1 MGLKLMIETINLVK
15 EYNNNKAVNNA
26 SVKIE
31 NGNIYGFIGKN
42 GAGKTT
48 FIRMIAGLIF
58 PSSGEIIINGKK
70 DYTSLAEQRK
80 NMSFIVETPYYE
92 PSLTAYENME
102 LQRLS
107 RGISSQNNPSQKWL
121 EFVGLS
127 DTGKKKACNFS
138 LGMRQR
144 LGIAMAMISEPDVL
158 FLDEPVNGLD
168 PVGII
173 KMREL
178 IKNMNREFGTTIVI
192 SSHIL
197 SELYQVATKYI
208 FIDKGCIIGQF
219 SKEQLDDNCKSYIEI
234 EISDVQKSI
243 NILQSKLGCVD
254 VRADNEKK
262 LIRVYDESADTSKI
276 AYHLVNNGISL
287 YKLNKSGLSLEE
299 FFISKVGG

>member
-1 MGLKLMIETINLVK
+1 MIETINLVK
-15 EYNNNKAVNNA
+15 EYNNHKAVNNA
-26 SVKIE
+26 SVRIE
-31 NGNIYGFIGKN
+31 DGNIYGFIGKN

-58 PSSGEIIINGKK
+58 PTSGEIIINGKS
-70 DYTSLAEQRK
+70 DYSSLAEQRK

-102 LQRLS
+102 LQRLI
-107 RGISSQNNPSQKWL
+107 RGISSENNPSRKWL
-121 EFVGLS
+121 EFVGLG

-173 KMREL
+173 QMREL

-219 SKEQLDDNCKSYIEI
+219 SKEQLDENCKSYIEI
-234 EISDVQKSI
+234 EISDVEKSV
-243 NILQSKLGCVD
+243 NILQNKSGCHEIWTD
-254 VRADNEKK
+254 RDKK
-262 LIRVYDESADTSKI
+262 LIRIYDDSVDTSEV
-276 AYHLVNNGISL
+276 AYHLICNGVSL
-287 YKLNKSGLSLEE
+287 YRLNKTGMTLEE
-299 FFISKVGG
+299 FFISQVNG